1 MQEGRDAFIDTYAP
15 LHPWPVDVVA
25 DMAVQV
31 SAYKSQHDKPPVMG
45 VFVAVPLPDQ
55 RRCKRRQ
62 GRGTTAT
69 TVAPTRSVRLLTR
82 RLSRKSRG
90 KRTNA
95 NLGGCCVRQSR
106 GTLRT

>member
-1 MQEGRDAFIDTYAP
+1 MLHCIHGRWM
-15 LHPWPVDVVA
+15 LWR
-25 DMAVQV
+25 AVQV

-90 KRTNA
+90 KRTTA

-106 GTLRT
+106 GTLRTNHGGGRGWF